1 MNPNFADY
9 LLKKT
14 QKDYN
19 QVAKTFSSTREET
32 WPEIWFFKDFVQP
45 EEKILDVGCGSGR
58 LYKLFKGKEIE
69 YFGVDF
75 AERLIEIARKKYL
88 ASKELKEGGVPPV
101 FLVVNALHLPFED
114 NFFDKVFSI
123 AVLHHIPS
131 DKQRVLFLKE
141 IRRVLKPKGELF
153 LTVWN
158 LWQVKY
164 LPLILKWTLL
174 KFLGLTRVDYGDIF
188 VPFQG
193 TERYYHCF
201 RKKELEKAAR
211 KAYFGDIKVKYLQ
224 RNEQNFN
231 IFLRAKKI

>member
-1 MNPNFADY
+1 MDPDFADY

-19 QVAKTFSSTREET
+19 QVAKTFASTREEI

-45 EEKILDVGCGSGR
+45 GEKILDVGCGSGR

-75 AERLIEIARKKYL
+75 AERMIEFARKKYP
-88 ASKELKEGGVPPV
+88 AAKELKEGGFAPV

-131 DKQRVLFLKE
+131 EKNRILFLKE
-141 IRRVLKPKGELF
+141 MRRVLKPKGELF

-158 LWQVKY
+158 LWQMKY
-164 LPLILKWTLL
+164 LTLILKWALL
-174 KFLGLTRVDYGDIF
+174 RFLGLSRVDYGDIF

-193 TERYYHCF
+193 IERYYHCF
-201 RKKELEKAAR
+201 GKKELAEIAK
-211 KAYFGDIKVKYLQ
+211 KAYFGDVKVKYLQ
-224 RNEQNFN
+224 RNGQNFN
-231 IFLRAKKI
+231 LFLRAKKI